1 VLDHFSKGGAILLGL
16 TAMPAVACG
25 KGVFT
30 KEEFLEM
37 VKVVFASILFGI
49 VLLLVVGGKDFR
61 LIALLFTLVWKIY
74 AIGLGIW
81 RPSWYIFSPDEKF
94 LPGLPNSHPLIQGQL
109 FYGQSTSPYKLSRLN
124 CEYRYLRLLLS
135 RCIYPNYI
143 FACVCQ
149 EIKSKAGKPD

>member
-1 VLDHFSKGGAILLGL
+1 MKKQNTYFIPTLL
-16 TAMPAVACG
+16 V
-25 KGVFT
+25 
-30 KEEFLEM
+30 
-37 VKVVFASILFGI
+37 SILFGI
-49 VLLLVVGGKDFR
+49 VLPLVLGVKDFR
-61 LIALLFTLVWKIY
+61 LIALLSTLAWKIY
-74 AIGLGIW
+74 AVGLAIW
-81 RPSWYIFSPDEKF
+81 LLSWYMFSPGRKF